1 MPKRE
6 PDPEPLDEEIV
17 EAEPVTA
24 GERLR
29 LAREAKKLSLEDV
42 AAQTRI
48 PQRHLASIETADW
61 DNLPAPTYSIGFA
74 KSYASAVGLDRV
86 EIGNQLR
93 EEMGGQ
99 RFASTSSDVFE
110 PADPA
115 RTMPKGLVLGAI
127 IAVVV
132 LIALMSWLNSRALQP
147 DEPAAANVAATETN
161 AAAPAAAPA
170 TAPAAAAQGPV
181 VLTAT
186 APIWLQVGE
195 RGGATLFSGTLQ
207 PGQTYTVPATA
218 TAPVLKTGKPEALSI
233 KVGNRRDGPGRAAR
247 DHGVQRQPA
256 ARRPAQDARRPPELL
271 PLPASP
277 APRAAAPRRSAN
289 AGGSIAA
296 RAASLRPGC
305 HRGNAADVEQRGIG
319 FIRAQAALG
328 QDRRDNGSVGE
339 VQ

>member
-48 PQRHLASIETADW
+48 PQRHLASIETGDW

-127 IAVVV
+127 IAVVL

-147 DEPAAANVAATETN
+147 DEPAAANVAATEIN
-161 AAAPAAAPA
+161 AAAPTAPPAAAPVA
-170 TAPAAAAQGPV
+170 VAQGPV
-181 VLTAT
+181 ILTAT
-186 APIWLQVGE
+186 APIWLQVSE

-218 TAPVLKTGKPEALSI
+218 TAPVLKTGKPEALSV
-233 KVGNRRDGPGRAAR
+233 KVGDATAGPVGPPATTVSNVSLLRA
-247 DHGVQRQPA
+247 DLLKTPA
-256 ARRPAQDARRPPELL
+256 AAAASTAPPT
-271 PLPASP
+271 A
-277 APRAAAPRRSAN
+277 APVAAAPRRAPTRSAPSPAPAPPPTATAETPPTSN
-289 AGGSIAA
+289 S
-296 RAASLRPGC
+296 
-305 HRGNAADVEQRGIG
+305 
-319 FIRAQAALG
+319 
-328 QDRRDNGSVGE
+328 GE
-339 VQ
+339 